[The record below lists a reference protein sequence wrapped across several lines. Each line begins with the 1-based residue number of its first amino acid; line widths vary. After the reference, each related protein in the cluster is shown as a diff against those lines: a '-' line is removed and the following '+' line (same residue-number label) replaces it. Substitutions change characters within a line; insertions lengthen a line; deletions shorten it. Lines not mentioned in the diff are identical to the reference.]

1 MKSRAFASVR
11 RYKRGMTNL
20 LRLILVALT
29 AALGSSIEA
38 APPTGSDPLLECH
51 RVFSEVGLIVRAS
64 ASSKGK
70 KIGRLEK
77 GAKVMLD
84 GEELSGTGAVYPMI
98 KKDSEGGYW
107 IKIKSPE
114 EGYVLYTSE
123 DDTDYTYIV
132 PCKQ

>member
-1 MKSRAFASVR
+1 
-11 RYKRGMTNL
+11 MTNL
-20 LRLILVALT
+20 IRCTFLALTVALT
-29 AALGSSIEA
+29 SSVHG

-51 RVFSEVGLIVRAS
+51 KVYSEVGLIIRAS
-64 ASSKGK
+64 ASSNGK

-77 GAKVMLD
+77 GAKVQLD
-84 GEELSGTGAVYPMI
+84 GEELSGTGAVYPQM

-107 IKIKSPE
+107 VKIKAPQA
-114 EGYVLYTSE
+114 GYVLYTTA

>member
-1 MKSRAFASVR
+1 
-11 RYKRGMTNL
+11 MTNII
-20 LRLILVALT
+20 RCTVVALT
-29 AALGSSIEA
+29 VALSSSIQA
-38 APPTGSDPLLECH
+38 APPTGSDPLTECH

-84 GEELSGTGAVYPMI
+84 GEELSGTGAVYPMM

-107 IKIKSPE
+107 IKIKSPQ

-132 PCKQ
+132 PCKR